1 MKTKAAAKAK
11 VESSGTAAEF
21 KIWCEECCIRI
32 APFDERI
39 VSKGKTYHAR
49 CYAKL
54 DPAASDK
61 TKKAAR

>member
-1 MKTKAAAKAK
+1 MKTKAAVKVK
-11 VESSGTAAEF
+11 VESPGPAAEF
-21 KIWCEECCIRI
+21 KVWCEECCIRI

-54 DPAASDK
+54 EPATPEK